1 VSLTDFDDGR
11 SKFMNFTAITVEDKE
26 AAKAAR
32 DAYMRAAQRSRSALD
47 RALAASYKAIA
58 EGSSLIDIEATMR
71 ETPLH
76 ENGLPKLAI
85 VRADFKEVFLKMWS
99 YDYSGVM
106 AGTQLFAEGRRVK
119 TRAGTARI
127 EFPPDT
133 FPRKNPATGQDWPYH
148 TYFDVH
154 RAPVPLIPPQ
164 FRPADAY
171 ANYHILWEVDTWSRV
186 APKDPLLLRRV
197 TGQIYAIVA
206 QWNLTDL
213 ERLIMDASLRRSGQ

>member
-1 VSLTDFDDGR
+1 
-11 SKFMNFTAITVEDKE
+11 MNFHAITVEDKE

-32 DAYMRAAQRSRSALD
+32 DAYMAAARRSRSALD
-47 RALAASYKAIA
+47 RALAQSYKAIA

-85 VRADFKEVFLKMWS
+85 VRADFKQVFLKLRH
-99 YDYSGVM
+99 DGSGVM
-106 AGTQLFAEGRRVK
+106 AGTQMYAERDRVK
-119 TRAGTARI
+119 MKAGTARI
-127 EFPPDT
+127 EFPPAT
-133 FPRKNPATGQDWPYH
+133 FTTDDPATGHHWPYSH
-148 TYFDVH
+148 WYDPH
-154 RAPVPLIPPQ
+154 SAPVPPIPPQ

-171 ANYHILWEVDTWSRV
+171 ANYHILWEVEEWKRI

-206 QWNLTDL
+206 QWDLSDL

>member
-1 VSLTDFDDGR
+1 
-11 SKFMNFTAITVEDKE
+11 MNFNAITVEDKE

-32 DAYMRAAQRSRSALD
+32 DAYMEAARRSRSALD
-47 RALAASYKAIA
+47 RALYVSYKAIS
-58 EGSSLIDIEATMR
+58 EGASLIDIEATMR

-85 VRADFKEVFLKMWS
+85 VRADFKEVFLKLH
-99 YDYSGVM
+99 YDGSGVM
-106 AGTQLFAEGRRVK
+106 AGSQAFATGYRVK
-119 TRAGTARI
+119 TKAGTARI
-127 EFPPDT
+127 EFPPAT
-133 FPRKNPATGQDWPYH
+133 FPTTNPATGERWGYGHYSDP
-148 TYFDVH
+148 H

-171 ANYHILWEVDTWSRV
+171 ANYHILWEVDEWKRV
-186 APKDPLLLRRV
+186 APKDPLLLRCV

-206 QWNLTDL
+206 QWNLTEL

>member
-1 VSLTDFDDGR
+1 
-11 SKFMNFTAITVEDKE
+11 MNFNTITVEDKE

-32 DAYMRAAQRSRSALD
+32 DAYMAAARRSRSALD
-47 RALAASYKAIA
+47 RALAQSYKAIA

-76 ENGLPKLAI
+76 DNGLPKLAI
-85 VRADFKEVFLKMWS
+85 VRADFKEVFLKMES
-99 YDYSGVM
+99 DGSAVM
-106 AGTQLFAEGRRVK
+106 AGSQLFAEGGRVK

-127 EFPPDT
+127 ELPPKT
-133 FPRKNPATGQDWPYH
+133 FAIENPATGERWPYKH
-148 TYFDVH
+148 FGDVH
-154 RAPVPLIPPQ
+154 RAPVPHIPPQ

-171 ANYHILWEVDTWSRV
+171 ANYHILWEVDVWERI
-186 APKDPLLLRRV
+186 APKDPLLLRRI